1 MRSRYQPDGSIDYD
15 ADRALEIL
23 RHADEE
29 LARRHQAQQ
38 EEVLRMT
45 AGNHGETDIV
55 TKGPSAAAAGIMTTF
70 PGMPDDPLKA
80 FLNSTPMDLLP
91 NPFPTPTPGMTAI
104 PKSTNQHTN

>member
-45 AGNHGETDIV
+45 TGDHWGPDMV
-55 TKGPSAAAAGIMTTF
+55 TKTPSAAAAGVMATF
-70 PGMPDDPLKA
+70 PGMPEDPLHG
-80 FLNSTPMDLLP
+80 FLNSSPMDLLP
-91 NPFPTPTPGMTAI
+91 NPLPIPTPGMTTG
-104 PKSTNQHTN
+104 PTTTNQHTN